1 MNINEVICSRSDS
14 LLVVID
20 AQTRLLAAM
29 PESTRQAMLGACA
42 TLLQAAALL
51 DIPTLLT
58 EHYPAGIGGTQ
69 PELLALQ
76 PDVSEVIAKDQFSAR
91 GVAQFD
97 RLLAACGRR
106 QLVICGA
113 EAHVCVL
120 QTAMQL
126 RTEDFAVFIAA
137 DAVASRRQTNCDNA
151 LERMRAADIAIANV
165 ESVLFE
171 WLGDRSHPRF
181 GDVLALIKQHG

>member
-1 MNINEVICSRSDS
+1 MNTNEVICSRSDS

-29 PESTRQAMLGACA
+29 PEATRQGLLGACS
-42 TLLQAAALL
+42 TLLRAAALL
-51 DIPTLLT
+51 DIPTLMT
-58 EHYPAGIGGTQ
+58 EHYPSGIGGTQ
-69 PELLALQ
+69 PELLAIR
-76 PDVSEVIAKDQFSAR
+76 PDVSHVIAKDTFCAR

-97 RLLAACGRR
+97 RLLTASGRR

-120 QTAMQL
+120 QTAMRL
-126 RTEDFAVFIAA
+126 RAENFTVFIAA
-137 DAVASRRQTNCDNA
+137 DAVASRREANRSNA
-151 LERMRAADIAIANV
+151 LERMRAASISIANV

-171 WLGDRSHPRF
+171 WLRDRSHPHF
-181 GDVLALIKQHG
+181 NDVLALIK